1 MGKYILKYVDDVEDQ
16 LAATITYEFKTDLA
30 DNVLADD
37 ITWHLANFM
46 RAVGFGWIENLE
58 IVKQKCGEDGIDEFS
73 DESEESSND
82 VHIIFGSDVNPN
94 NVSVSRDKDKL

>member
-1 MGKYILKYVDDVEDQ
+1 MAKYVLKYVDDVEDE

-30 DNVLADD
+30 DDV
-37 ITWHLANFM
+37 TWHLAHFM

-82 VHIIFGSDVNPN
+82 VHIIFGSDVNSN
-94 NVSVSRDKDKL
+94 NVSVSRDSDTL